1 MYANI
6 NEAWKTT
13 SIFPEYNNDYTS
25 DSRTEKLHISNT
37 SQSKMMGTTISQP
50 EKDNEEIYEHFNR
63 DSCDYYLNHVM
74 NCSKC
79 YNYITRNQNNNFL
92 TNDVKEIIII
102 VLIGIIL
109 IFIIDLFVKGLKKN

>member
-6 NEAWKTT
+6 NEAWNTT

-25 DSRTEKLHISNT
+25 EIHPS
-37 SQSKMMGTTISQP
+37 SKMMGTDIS
-50 EKDNEEIYEHFNR
+50 ESKKENEEIYEHFNINETK
-63 DSCDYYLNHVM
+63 SCDYYLNHVM

-79 YNYITRNQNNNFL
+79 YNYITRNHSNNFL

-109 IFIIDLFVKGLKKN
+109 IFIIDLFVKNLKKN